1 MKYDINLIKNSL
13 KGLSSAERNSKI
25 TKILAE
31 LRDAS
36 KNAVDVNK
44 EVTENIQDL
53 IDQVRSENSNGIGA
67 KCLYTDVLERFI
79 DGKQTKQKVIN
90 DTDEEIVK
98 VVENTSILD
107 MVEPKFKVGDWVVDS
122 QGLTHQIERVVEN
135 VTTHTFGYDIVGGG
149 YFNDDNEGA
158 HLWTIQDAKDG
169 DVLVGNEDGVI
180 LMFRGIGNTEWDDVI
195 DYHCYYDCHREDLI
209 IQEDVE
215 YWGNIEN
222 NKLKPATK
230 EQRNFLF
237 QKIKEASLQ

>member
-1 MKYDINLIKNSL
+1 MDYK
-13 KGLSSAERNSKI
+13 RNFI
-25 TKILAE
+25 EIPF
-31 LRDAS
+31 
-36 KNAVDVNK
+36 
-44 EVTENIQDL
+44 
-53 IDQVRSENSNGIGA
+53 GA
-67 KCLYTDVLERFI
+67 KDSKTLGWEYTIPDDMEATI
-79 DGKQTKQKVIN
+79 KDGKI
-90 DTDEEIVK
+90 IVRK
-98 VVENTSILD
+98 K
-107 MVEPKFKVGDWVVDS
+107 EPKFKVGDWVVDG
-122 QGLTHQIERVVEN
+122 QGFTHQIERVVEN

-149 YFNDDNEGA
+149 YFNDDNKCA

-230 EQRNFLF
+230 EQCDLLF
-237 QKIKEASLQ
+237 QKMKELGYEWDAEKKELKKQKNKSNKETIKPLKAYLEKQKPVEWSEEDDL